1 VSSIDQASL
10 AHAKDMAKRTDTP
23 QPVKDT
29 AGKVVYYVTPSGTVL
44 PSQYAGL
51 WNNTSTVTPKAT
63 DPATGITY
71 SRDALGNVT
80 GVEHPGDRKKD
91 EAAAKAQ
98 AAAQAQQSAS
108 DNALKLNGANLAHGW
123 VWVNGQQ
130 ATIVG
135 FGPDGSPIVN
145 YAGGGLRTT
154 DPKTGKVTT
163 DPKKPNGDVTVFSG
177 LTVPQD
183 VKPDS
188 IFNMSTGPA
197 DVWSGN
203 TLAGNGIDRPGGQQV
218 YGPGDHSQSANTV
231 SSAKNQMTVAQGVQ
245 WFLNLSVQHPDLYK
259 HLVDQL
265 KATHYITPYTGDQV
279 YGGYSSVAAEGMA
292 KAMADL
298 AQVNTTPGGAN
309 VALADFLAQKQQ
321 AAQDQASAT
330 APKAT
335 RNYQDPATLSYVA
348 KQAAQAALG
357 RALTPNEEA
366 AFERSFRAKEN
377 GYYDQ
382 VDATNAAQAAAG
394 IMGQS
399 GPTTGA
405 PAPDTSGEA
414 QAYVQGDQF
423 GSERNAYSALEFVKG
438 IESFLT
444 GGGKL

>member
-1 VSSIDQASL
+1 MTAPSPTAQGLKPGSYKLNDGATLTVRDDGYRVVVA
-10 AHAKDMAKRTDTP
+10 ANGKRTVFDPFGHVVDTGDP
-23 QPVKDT
+23 T
-29 AGKVVYYVTPSGTVL
+29 AGKGRTSLDSKTAKTGTETEL
-44 PSQYAGL
+44 
-51 WNNTSTVTPKAT
+51 
-63 DPATGITY
+63 
-71 SRDALGNVT
+71 
-80 GVEHPGDRKKD
+80 DRRQAAA
-91 EAAAKAQ
+91 AAAKPAAQ
-98 AAAQAQQSAS
+98 QKAAADA
-108 DNALKLNGANLAHGW
+108 ALKVNAGNQLKGW

-130 ATIVG
+130 AHIVG
-135 FGPDGSPIVN
+135 YGPDGSPIVN
-145 YAGGGLRTT
+145 YEGGGQRKV
-154 DPKTGKVTT
+154 DKSGKVTY
-163 DPKKPNGDVTVFSG
+163 DPTQPNADTTVFG
-177 LTVPQD
+177 ALTVPGNVQ
-183 VKPDS
+183 PGS
-188 IFNMSTGPA
+188 IFTMSSGPA
-197 DVWSGN
+197 DVWSGD
-203 TLAGNGIDRPGGQQV
+203 TLAGNGIDQPGGAHA
-218 YGPGDHSQSANTV
+218 YGSGDHSASANTV
-231 SSAKNQMTVAQGVQ
+231 SAAKNQMTVAQGIQ
-245 WFLNLSVQHPDLYK
+245 WFLNLSSQHPDLYA

-279 YGGYSSVAAEGMA
+279 YGGYSSAAAEGMA

-309 VALADFLAQKQQ
+309 VALADFLAQKQR
-321 AAQDQASAT
+321 AAQDQATAT

-366 AFERSFRAKEN
+366 AFEKNFRTKEN

-414 QAYVQGDQF
+414 QAYVQGNQF
-423 GSERNAYSALEFVKG
+423 GSERNAYSALEYVKG

>member
-1 VSSIDQASL
+1 
-10 AHAKDMAKRTDTP
+10 
-23 QPVKDT
+23 
-29 AGKVVYYVTPSGTVL
+29 
-44 PSQYAGL
+44 
-51 WNNTSTVTPKAT
+51 
-63 DPATGITY
+63 
-71 SRDALGNVT
+71 
-80 GVEHPGDRKKD
+80 
-91 EAAAKAQ
+91 
-98 AAAQAQQSAS
+98 
-108 DNALKLNGANLAHGW
+108 

-163 DPKKPNGDVTVFSG
+163 DPKKPNGDTTVFSG

-183 VKPDS
+183 VRPDA

-279 YGGYSSVAAEGMA
+279 YGGYSSAAAEGMA

>member
-1 VSSIDQASL
+1 
-10 AHAKDMAKRTDTP
+10 
-23 QPVKDT
+23 
-29 AGKVVYYVTPSGTVL
+29 
-44 PSQYAGL
+44 
-51 WNNTSTVTPKAT
+51 
-63 DPATGITY
+63 
-71 SRDALGNVT
+71 
-80 GVEHPGDRKKD
+80 
-91 EAAAKAQ
+91 
-98 AAAQAQQSAS
+98 
-108 DNALKLNGANLAHGW
+108 
-123 VWVNGQQ
+123 
-130 ATIVG
+130 
-135 FGPDGSPIVN
+135 
-145 YAGGGLRTT
+145 
-154 DPKTGKVTT
+154 
-163 DPKKPNGDVTVFSG
+163 
-177 LTVPQD
+177 
-183 VKPDS
+183 
-188 IFNMSTGPA
+188 
-197 DVWSGN
+197 
-203 TLAGNGIDRPGGQQV
+203 V

-279 YGGYSSVAAEGMA
+279 YGGYSSAAAEGMA

-335 RNYQDPATLSYVA
+335 RNYQDPATLSYTA

-366 AFERSFRAKEN
+366 AFEKSFRAKEN
-377 GYYDQ
+377 SYYD
-382 VDATNAAQAAAG
+382 
-394 IMGQS
+394 S
-399 GPTTGA
+399 GRRRPTPRRRRPGSWASPGRPRAHPRRT
-405 PAPDTSGEA
+405 PRVRRR
-414 QAYVQGDQF
+414 QYVQGDQF